1 MSSDVERLWDVYADA
16 FDDEADHGLRD
27 PQVRAAWQA
36 LLAPLIP
43 AQPVRIVDLGC
54 GTGSLAVLL
63 AEHGNRVSGI
73 DISGNMIR
81 LARAKARAAGV
92 AVDFVRGDAADPPFA
107 EASFDLVL
115 ARHVLWAFEN
125 PDAVLQR
132 WVDLLAPDGRLILI
146 EGQWS
151 TGAGLSA
158 SECRSLV
165 LQHRVEADLQH
176 LSENTQLWGRPV
188 DDDRYLIHS
197 RR

>member
-1 MSSDVERLWDVYADA
+1 MSSDAEQLWDGHADT

-27 PQVRAAWQA
+27 PEVRAAWQA

-43 AQPVRIVDLGC
+43 EQPGRIADLGC

-63 AEHGNRVSGI
+63 AEQGNRVSGV

-81 LARAKARAAGV
+81 LARAKALAAG
-92 AVDFVRGDAADPPFA
+92 ADVDLVQGDAAEPPFA

-115 ARHVLWAFEN
+115 ARHVLWAFDN
-125 PDAVLQR
+125 RDAVLQR
-132 WVDLLAPDGRLILI
+132 WVKLLAPHGRLILI
-146 EGQWS
+146 EGRWS

-165 LQHRVEADLQH
+165 LRHRTEADLQH
-176 LSENTQLWGRPV
+176 LSAYTQLWGKAV
-188 DDDRYLIHS
+188 DDDRYLIVSS
-197 RR
+197 R

>member
-1 MSSDVERLWDVYADA
+1 MSSDAERLWDVSADA

-81 LARAKARAAGV
+81 LARVKARAAGV
-92 AVDFVRGDAADPPFA
+92 AVDFVRGDAADPPFG
-107 EASFDLVL
+107 EASFDLVV

>member
-1 MSSDVERLWDVYADA
+1 MSSDAERLWDVYADA

-63 AEHGNRVSGI
+63 AEHSNRVSGI

-188 DDDRYLIHS
+188 NDDRYLIHS

>member
-1 MSSDVERLWDVYADA
+1 MSSDAERLWDGYADA

-188 DDDRYLIHS
+188 NDDRYLIHS

>member
-1 MSSDVERLWDVYADA
+1 MSSDAERLWDVYADA

-43 AQPVRIVDLGC
+43 AEPVRIVDLGC

-63 AEHGNRVSGI
+63 AEHSNRVSGI

-188 DDDRYLIHS
+188 NDDRYLIHS

>member
-1 MSSDVERLWDVYADA
+1 MSSDAERLWDVYADA

-43 AQPVRIVDLGC
+43 AEPVRIVDLGC

-63 AEHGNRVSGI
+63 AEHSNRVSGI

>member
-1 MSSDVERLWDVYADA
+1 MSSDAERLWDVYADA

-43 AQPVRIVDLGC
+43 AHPVRIADLGC
-54 GTGSLAVLL
+54 GTGSLAILL
-63 AEHGNRVSGI
+63 AEHGSRVFGV

>member
-1 MSSDVERLWDVYADA
+1 MSSDAERLWDASADA

-43 AQPVRIVDLGC
+43 AEPVRIVDLGC

-63 AEHGNRVSGI
+63 AEHSNRVSGI

>member
-1 MSSDVERLWDVYADA
+1 MSSDAERLWDVYADA

-43 AQPVRIVDLGC
+43 AEPVRIVDLGC

-63 AEHGNRVSGI
+63 AEHSNRVSGI

-176 LSENTQLWGRPV
+176 LSENTQLWGKPV
-188 DDDRYLIHS
+188 NDDRYLIHS

>member
-1 MSSDVERLWDVYADA
+1 MSSDAERLWDVYADA

-107 EASFDLVL
+107 EASFDLVV

>member
-1 MSSDVERLWDVYADA
+1 MSSDAERLWDVYADA

-63 AEHGNRVSGI
+63 AEHGSRVSGI

-165 LQHRVEADLQH
+165 LRHRAEADLQH
-176 LSENTQLWGRPV
+176 LSENTQLWGKPV
-188 DDDRYLIHS
+188 NDDRYLIHS

>member
-1 MSSDVERLWDVYADA
+1 MSSDAERLWDVYADA

-176 LSENTQLWGRPV
+176 LSENTQLWGKPV
-188 DDDRYLIHS
+188 NDDRYLIHS

>member
-1 MSSDVERLWDVYADA
+1 MSSDAERLWDVYADA

-188 DDDRYLIHS
+188 NDDRYLIHS

>member
-1 MSSDVERLWDVYADA
+1 MSSDAERLWDVYADA

-132 WVDLLAPDGRLILI
+132 WVDLLAPDGPLILI

-176 LSENTQLWGRPV
+176 LSENTQLWGKPV
-188 DDDRYLIHS
+188 NDDRYLIHS

>member
-1 MSSDVERLWDVYADA
+1 MSSDAERLWDVYADA

-43 AQPVRIVDLGC
+43 AEPVRIVDLGC

>member
-1 MSSDVERLWDVYADA
+1 MSSDAERLWDVYADA

-63 AEHGNRVSGI
+63 AEHSNRVSGI

>member
-1 MSSDVERLWDVYADA
+1 MSSDAERLWDVYADA

-36 LLAPLIP
+36 LLAPLMP

-165 LQHRVEADLQH
+165 LRHRAEADLQH
-176 LSENTQLWGRPV
+176 LSENTQLWGKPV
-188 DDDRYLIHS
+188 NDDRYLIHS

>member
-1 MSSDVERLWDVYADA
+1 MSSDAERLWDVYADA

-43 AQPVRIVDLGC
+43 AHPVRIADLGC
-54 GTGSLAVLL
+54 GTGSLAILL
-63 AEHGNRVSGI
+63 AEHGSRVFGV

-81 LARAKARAAGV
+81 LAQAKARAAGV

-158 SECRSLV
+158 SDCRSLV

-188 DDDRYLIHS
+188 NDDRYLIHS

>member
-1 MSSDVERLWDVYADA
+1 MSSDAERLWDVYADA

-36 LLAPLIP
+36 LLAPLMP
-43 AQPVRIVDLGC
+43 AQPVRIADLGC

-132 WVDLLAPDGRLILI
+132 WVDLLAPDGRLILT

-188 DDDRYLIHS
+188 NDDRYLIHS

>member
-1 MSSDVERLWDVYADA
+1 MSSDAERLWDVYADA

>member
-1 MSSDVERLWDVYADA
+1 MSSDAERLWDVYADA

-43 AQPVRIVDLGC
+43 AHPVRIADLGC
-54 GTGSLAVLL
+54 GTGSLAILL
-63 AEHGNRVSGI
+63 AEHGSRVFGV

-81 LARAKARAAGV
+81 LAQAKARAAGV

-115 ARHVLWAFEN
+115 ARHVLWTFEN

-165 LQHRVEADLQH
+165 LRHRAEADLQH
-176 LSENTQLWGRPV
+176 LSENTQLWGKPV
-188 DDDRYLIHS
+188 NDDRYLIHS

>member
-1 MSSDVERLWDVYADA
+1 MSSDAERLWDVYADA

-81 LARAKARAAGV
+81 LAQAKARAAGV